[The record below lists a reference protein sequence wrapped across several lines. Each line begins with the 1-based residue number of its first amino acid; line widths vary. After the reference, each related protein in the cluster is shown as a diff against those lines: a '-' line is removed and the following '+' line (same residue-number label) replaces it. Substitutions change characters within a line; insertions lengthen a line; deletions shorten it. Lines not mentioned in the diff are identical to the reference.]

1 MWLLQLLHIL
11 TSFAWRRND
20 FHKPQYTA
28 NKLKLYVYL
37 NGFNGPLC
45 VDCRGLRSGRHLD
58 DDDIVPEL
66 AHIHPRERPDWEE
79 TISAMVRHM
88 LGHRLIR
95 VFSSLHFH
103 IWWSTWSYWLSWC
116 CTSLINAVWFITH
129 PNVTSET
136 LAHIVSADNFLWGLY
151 QSIYPSSTPVPN
163 GLFHRSPG
171 DIIPISF
178 PPAFGLDGPC
188 ILPQQH
194 SENEVV
200 SMVTCGANNGR
211 RAVWF
216 RFEMLPSITQH
227 REKETIMS
235 AD

>member
-1 MWLLQLLHIL
+1 MIF
-11 TSFAWRRND
+11 TN
-20 FHKPQYTA
+20 KYTA
-28 NKLKLYVYL
+28 NKVKLYVYI
-37 NGFNGPLC
+37 NGFNGTLC
-45 VDCRGLRSGRHLD
+45 VDCRGLRSGRHL

-88 LGHRLIR
+88 LGHRLIGA
-95 VFSSLHFH
+95 FSSLHLP
-103 IWWSTWSYWLSWC
+103 IWWSLTLM
-116 CTSLINAVWFITH
+116 SL
-129 PNVTSET
+129 
-136 LAHIVSADNFLWGLY
+136 LKHIVSADNFLWGLY
-151 QSIYPSSTPVPN
+151 RSIYPSPTPVPN
-163 GLFHRSPG
+163 CLFHRSPG

-188 ILPQQH
+188 ILPQEH

-200 SMVTCGANNGR
+200 SMVTRGANNGR

-216 RFEMLPSITQH
+216 RFEMLPSIIQQ